1 MRRVLVFILSALSL
15 VCVFALCV
23 SAEER
28 QTVMFVDGEGV
39 TQRVPVVRFEGDTA
53 EAVASVLGNNAKQQS
68 YFKDDGAYAV
78 LKAADGALTA
88 YPTWYL
94 IEPSGNSESYVAISE
109 IEYTYVNK
117 MESEINGNNAKSYGF
132 GSIVYIEF
140 PEGMTHMR
148 NNGVFGRNTGYEMN
162 VVEMLIPST
171 VTEIQDL
178 AFSQNKTIKRVKLTD
193 VNSITRIGDDAFTT
207 CTSLEYFE
215 FEKLDKLTFID
226 GFNNCALL
234 TGTLDLS
241 GSALTEIGNNA
252 FNGCKFSTAL
262 LPDTIKRL
270 GTGVFKNNG
279 LTSFKFPRDLEYI
292 GDDAFYN
299 NPDMVLESGILPS
312 GLTYVGINFLGYC
325 KMLPETIVFPEGV
338 TSIPDEG
345 FPEVSRPNGEG
356 VLNIVFLGKM
366 TKVIIDG
373 GPYQSWAQQVNVY
386 FAQNTISDFSG
397 KVYSY
402 TDKESGTLG
411 SCTTQS
417 GTLVLDISDRSIGST
432 TQVRDNFIKLI
443 FCGKSGEVEQS
454 HILTTNGDSI
464 TEDRGMFDM
473 ASHTHMAFSKIQG
486 DCTSDKICIV
496 CEVNFANA
504 SHDFKTV
511 MLYEN
516 GFMASGVKTEAC
528 QSSECSVVNDGI
540 YIDPIFVSAGFSM
553 SETPDANGNYSI
565 VQGYVINKKAYEEY
579 VNGGYSLSF
588 GLVVCV
594 KRITGNTPL
603 TVENGVATPYEAG
616 KIITVSQ
623 GEMMAH
629 DFVDLKITGI
639 KAANNGEEIIM
650 CLFVCDGVQISYINN
665 GVQSSTAGAYEIN
678 LPQ

>member
-1 MRRVLVFILSALSL
+1 MRRIILFIMSVLSL
-15 VCVFALCV
+15 VCIFTLCA
-23 SAEER
+23 SAVER
-28 QTVMFVDGEGV
+28 QTVTFVDTEGV
-39 TQRVPVVRFEGDTA
+39 TQCVPVVRFEGDTP
-53 EAVASVLGNNAKQQS
+53 ENVASVLGNNAKQQS
-68 YFKDDGAYAV
+68 CFKDDGAYAV
-78 LKAADGALTA
+78 LKASDGTLIA

-117 MESEINGNNAKSYGF
+117 MESEINGNSAKSYGF

-162 VVEMLIPST
+162 IVEMLIPST

-178 AFSQNKTIKRVKLTD
+178 AFSQNKTIKRVKLAD
-193 VNSITRIGDDAFTT
+193 ENSIVRIGDDAFTT
-207 CTSLEYFE
+207 CASLEYFE

-226 GFNNCALL
+226 GFNHCALL

-252 FNGCKFSTAL
+252 FNGCKFSTVV
-262 LPDTIKRL
+262 LPDTVKRL

-345 FPEVSRPNGEG
+345 FPEVSRPNGQG

-373 GPYQSWAQQVNVY
+373 GPYQSWAEQVNVY

-402 TDKESGTLG
+402 TDRESGTLG
-411 SCTTQS
+411 SYTTQS

-432 TQVRDNFIKLI
+432 TQVRDNFIKLV

-464 TEDRGMFDM
+464 TEDRGTFDM
-473 ASHTHMAFSKIQG
+473 ASHTHMAFNKISG

-496 CEVNFANA
+496 CDVNFANA
-504 SHDFKTV
+504 THDFVTV

-516 GFMASGVKTEAC
+516 GFMANGIKTEAC
-528 QSSECSVVNDGI
+528 QNSACRVVNDGI
-540 YIDPIFVSAGFSM
+540 TLAPIFQSVGFST
-553 SETPDANGNYSI
+553 SELPDANGNYSI
-565 VQGYVINKKAYEEY
+565 VQGYVINRQAYAEY
-579 VNGGYSLSF
+579 VDNGNDLSF
-588 GLVVCV
+588 GFVVCV

-603 TVENGVATPYEAG
+603 TVENGVVVPCEAD
-616 KIITVSQ
+616 KTVTVSQ
-623 GEMMAH
+623 KNVMYN
-629 DFVDLKITGI
+629 DYVDLKITGFNS
-639 KAANNGEEIIM
+639 AHNGEEIIM
-650 CLFVCDGVQISYINN
+650 CLFVYDGAEINYISN
-665 GVQSSTAGAYEIN
+665 GTQSSVAHAYGIN